1 MNRLHRQLFGGLD
14 RHEAHVWSADCLADG
29 FGVIPIVLVGLHIR
43 RDKLGTDQP
52 NIMTK
57 LRNRLRPKVRAVRSL
72 HADETRGQVCEEW
85 QNRMT
90 TKRLAYHRPSMSVDA
105 INLEDIF
112 RQIQTNASDL
122 HDTSPSMWLTADRSS
137 RREGGV
143 HTLAPRRQGFGCALR
158 TLRVRS
164 CLRPVGAE

>member
-105 INLEDIF
+105 VNLEDIF
-112 RQIQTNASDL
+112 RQIHTNGYRRSPRVRVLRAGLFSDL
-122 HDTSPSMWLTADRSS
+122 PARPITALTQENR
-137 RREGGV
+137 
-143 HTLAPRRQGFGCALR
+143 
-158 TLRVRS
+158 
-164 CLRPVGAE
+164 

>member
-1 MNRLHRQLFGGLD
+1 MLPEKTADLIDEPDPISDQATANPMDRLHCQLFGGLD
-14 RHEAHVWSADCLADG
+14 RHKAHAWSTDRLTDG

-52 NIMTK
+52 NIMTN

-105 INLEDIF
+105 TNLEDIF
-112 RQIQTNASDL
+112 RHFSLDVV
-122 HDTSPSMWLTADRSS
+122 DR
-137 RREGGV
+137 
-143 HTLAPRRQGFGCALR
+143 
-158 TLRVRS
+158 RS
-164 CLRPVGAE
+164 